1 MICHQVK
8 ILVSKGMT
16 TKVARAAY
24 CHEIPILMLKFGETG
39 IEIEG
44 PLPDA
49 ARDLDPVEEYD
60 RLADKYKH
68 EDDGLLSVA
77 KVYGQPFED
86 KLEKA
91 MARGLELVGLKN
103 PKKPRKKKSVKRT
116 VPTEPDG
123 VPYGTGGAEAPED
136 AQATEE

>member
-16 TKVARAAY
+16 TKVSRDAW
-24 CHEIPILMLKFGETG
+24 CHEIPILMLKFGETS
-39 IEIEG
+39 IEVEG
-44 PLPDA
+44 A
-49 ARDLDPVEEYD
+49 TGHTRDMDPVEEYD
-60 RLADKYKH
+60 RLAEKYKT

-91 MARGLELVGLKN
+91 MARGLELIGLKN
-103 PKKPRKKKSVKRT
+103 PTKKRTRKKDA
-116 VPTEPDG
+116 VPTEPEG
-123 VPYGTGGAEAPED
+123 VSYGTGGAEAPED
-136 AQATEE
+136 TQAAET